1 MTMGEYNIDILLL
14 QDDKMNSTDV
24 QYPVVTFALL
34 VVFVVLMPILFLNL
48 LTSLA
53 VGDTQEIQKSAD
65 TYRLI
70 LKVEFILPM
79 EEFLRS
85 LLRNA
90 LSIFRKI
97 HASNVVEDF
106 LEKLRQNLIIIG
118 QEQKIYPNK
127 SSVWKKFIGSL
138 IEKRLV
144 TEPLATVTDVK
155 YQIKPLSEEVKG
167 LQSSVD
173 HLLSIVRS
181 MRNERGGGR
190 GSGRAVAS
198 ERERDNGEEEREVS
212 S

>member
-1 MTMGEYNIDILLL
+1 
-14 QDDKMNSTDV
+14 
-24 QYPVVTFALL
+24 
-34 VVFVVLMPILFLNL
+34 MPILFLNL

-85 LLRNA
+85 LLRIA
-90 LSIFRKI
+90 LSILRKI
-97 HASNVVEDF
+97 HAQNVVEDF
-106 LEKLRQNLIIIG
+106 LEKLRQNLIIIR

-144 TEPLATVTDVK
+144 TEPLATVADVK

-173 HLLSIVRS
+173 QLLSIVRS
-181 MRNERGGGR
+181 MRDERGGGEIER
-190 GSGRAVAS
+190 GRAGAS
-198 ERERDNGEEEREVS
+198 EEAGNERERDNGEEQREVS